1 MDQGE
6 VALADL
12 EKMVVKLSTNQKD
25 SLLRYSTT
33 WNTNSRHCHQAQV
46 ILLLITNKL
55 MSIK

>member
-46 ILLLITNKL
+46 IFLLITNREY
-55 MSIK
+55 I

>member
-6 VALADL
+6 GALTDL

-46 ILLLITNKL
+46 VATAPYQK
-55 MSIK
+55 